1 MAPQLRLIF
10 VHGISAEIV
19 RGDYTVELC
28 NLLRARLTA
37 HGVLPANATQDQIDG
52 IVTFERVNYSD
63 VGQAEEEGVLAAY
76 RQERGRLYSLPDDAL
91 ELIAYDKVRAQMIT
105 AVSDCLIYESA
116 VQREEIRQ
124 RVVDA
129 VTPYVAT
136 GDAVSIVGHSLGSVV
151 AFDTAYF
158 NSRHNVA
165 WLKAGFKPT
174 NLFTMG
180 SPIALFTMEMD
191 DATGQQKPR
200 YMPAGANN
208 TLAPTGDVQP
218 NLTDGVWYNFLDA
231 QDLIA
236 YPLAT
241 LFTGKFQVKDIRV
254 ETGLLPLSA
263 HTGYWHNADVA
274 DQIALRLKLDLA
286 RIRVP
291 AGVP

>member
-1 MAPQLRLIF
+1 MTPQLRLIF

-19 RGDYTVELC
+19 HGDYTAELC
-28 NLLRARLTA
+28 DLIRAKLMA
-37 HGVLPANATQDQIDG
+37 IGVLPANATQDQIDA
-52 IVTFERVNYSD
+52 IVTFTPVNYSD
-63 VGQAEEEGVLAAY
+63 VGQTEEDGVLAAY
-76 RQERGRLYSLPDDAL
+76 KAERGRLYSLPDDAL
-91 ELIAYDKVRAQMIT
+91 ELAVFDRARTQMIT
-105 AVSDCLIYESA
+105 AVSDCLVYESA
-116 VQREEIRQ
+116 IQRDEIR
-124 RVVDA
+124 RRLLDA
-129 VTPYVAT
+129 IAPYVGT

-158 NSRHNVA
+158 NSRHNDA

-180 SPIALFTMEMD
+180 SPIALFSMEMD
-191 DATGQQKPR
+191 DTTGEQKPR
-200 YMPAGANN
+200 YAPAGADNAP
-208 TLAPTGDVQP
+208 APTGEMQP
-218 NLTDGVWYNFLDA
+218 NLAKGVWYNFLDA

-236 YPLAT
+236 YPLET

-254 ETGLLPLSA
+254 ETGLLPLGA

-274 DQIALRLKLDLA
+274 DRIAQRLKLDLA

>member
-19 RGDYTVELC
+19 RGDYTVDLC
-28 NLLRARLTA
+28 NLLRAKLTA
-37 HGVLPANATQDQIDG
+37 NGVLPANATQDQIDA

-63 VGQAEEEGVLAAY
+63 VGQAEEDGVLAAY
-76 RQERGRLYSLPDDAL
+76 RHERGRLYSLPDDAI
-91 ELIAYDKVRAQMIT
+91 ELIAYDRVRAEMIT
-105 AVSDCLIYESA
+105 AVSDCLVYESA

-124 RVVDA
+124 RLVDA
-129 VTPYVAT
+129 VTPYVGS

-158 NSRHNVA
+158 NSRHNEA

-191 DATGQQKPR
+191 DTTGQQKPR
-200 YMPAGANN
+200 YMPAGVSGP
-208 TLAPTGDVQP
+208 LAPTGDMQP
-218 NLTDGVWYNFLDA
+218 NLAEGVWYNFLDA

-236 YPLAT
+236 YPLET

-263 HTGYWHNADVA
+263 HTGYWHNVDVA
-274 DQIALRLKLDLA
+274 DRIAKRLKLDLA

-291 AGVP
+291 VGVP